1 MWHIEIIINK
11 HNVDKKQQQQQQQ
24 NVIPGLTHYTQL
36 IQ

>member
-11 HNVDKKQQQQQQQ
+11 HNVDKKQQQQQQ
-24 NVIPGLTHYTQL
+24 NVIQGLTHYTQL